1 MVPKDM
7 GRSSYIYKVVRKF
20 CKFSQK
26 VKAVFIMS
34 KNFKYPMIEGKTFQH
49 TFFFCNVSFC
59 DFYYFSF
66 SQQTELYWVNILK
79 YQS

>member
-26 VKAVFIMS
+26 VKAVSIMS
-34 KNFKYPMIEGKTFQH
+34 KNFKYPMIEGKTF
-49 TFFFCNVSFC
+49 
-59 DFYYFSF
+59 
-66 SQQTELYWVNILK
+66 
-79 YQS
+79 